1 MYNPAGGDGEGKQV
15 GFATLPVSLR
25 SGADGVQYIDFSLNP
40 GTAGRGSGYEIAKII
55 LN

>member
-1 MYNPAGGDGEGKQV
+1 MYNPAGSDGDGKQV
-15 GFATLPVSLR
+15 AFAPLPVTLR
-25 SGADGVQYIDFSLNP
+25 TAAGGVQYLQFGLNP